1 MNSLNPTLFIESQQ
15 PDIAFRVREVPVYGR
30 LVLAPMDGLSDRPFR
45 SLTRR
50 LGSAMS
56 YSEFI
61 NTVDILYGTP
71 HIEKKLS
78 FYPYE
83 HPIVIQIFDDDP
95 ERMLRGA
102 LKVRQRNPDIL
113 DVNLGCSA
121 KTVTHRGA
129 GAALLKTPEK
139 IAQIISS
146 LVKHLD
152 IPVTAKIRLGWDD
165 ASRNYLEIAK
175 IIEENGGAL
184 IAVHARTRN
193 QGYTGPVDWD
203 AIAEIKQAVRIPVI
217 GNGDVKSV
225 ADIQQIKTQT
235 GCDGVMIG
243 RAAIGNPW
251 IFSRMDRQ
259 DVPPQLERA
268 TIRQHLNANLN
279 FYGPQRGLT
288 LFRKHLKRYLA
299 PYAVS
304 NHTMG
309 AMLTSTDPVEVWGL
323 IESVLLSS
331 EAVKP

>member
-1 MNSLNPTLFIESQQ
+1 MKFLSLTKFLSYNKAHELPEATFFIESSSRT
-15 PDIAFRVREVPVYGR
+15 IAFRVREVPVYGR

-152 IPVTAKIRLGWDD
+152 IPVTAKIRLGWMM
-165 ASRNYLEIAK
+165 
-175 IIEENGGAL
+175 
-184 IAVHARTRN
+184 T
-193 QGYTGPVDWD
+193 
-203 AIAEIKQAVRIPVI
+203 
-217 GNGDVKSV
+217 
-225 ADIQQIKTQT
+225 
-235 GCDGVMIG
+235 
-243 RAAIGNPW
+243 AAILQ
-251 IFSRMDRQ
+251 IAHILEDMA
-259 DVPPQLERA
+259 PP
-268 TIRQHLNANLN
+268 
-279 FYGPQRGLT
+279 
-288 LFRKHLKRYLA
+288 
-299 PYAVS
+299 
-304 NHTMG
+304 
-309 AMLTSTDPVEVWGL
+309 
-323 IESVLLSS
+323 
-331 EAVKP
+331 

>member
-1 MNSLNPTLFIESQQ
+1 MNIVPAMTQTQ
-15 PDIAFRVREVPVYGR
+15 PAFLIRDLPVNGD
-30 LVLAPMDGLSDRPFR
+30 LILSPMDGISDAPFR
-45 SLTRR
+45 SLTRS
-50 LGSAMS
+50 LGSALS
-56 YSEFI
+56 YTEFMNAI
-61 NTVDILYGTP
+61 DIMNG
-71 HIEKKLS
+71 
-78 FYPYE
+78 YPYLEE
-83 HPIVIQIFDDDP
+83 HLFFSEEERPVVYQVFDDDP
-95 ERMLRGA
+95 ERLVKAVHRLLRW
-102 LKVRQRNPDIL
+102 QPDII
-113 DVNLGCSA
+113 DVNMGCSA
-121 KTVTHRGA
+121 RCVSGRGA
-129 GAALLKTPEK
+129 GAGLLRTPEK
-139 IAQIISS
+139 IAQIFST
-146 LVKHLD
+146 LTRELK
-152 IPVTAKIRLGWDD
+152 IPVTGKIRLGWDD

-309 AMLTSTDPVEVWGL
+309 AMLTSTDPAEVWNL

>member
-1 MNSLNPTLFIESQQ
+1 MNSLKPTLFIESQQ

-129 GAALLKTPEK
+129 GAALLKTPDK

-165 ASRNYLEIAK
+165 DSRNYLQIAH
-175 IIEENGGAL
+175 ILEDNGAAL
-184 IAVHARTRN
+184 IAVHGRTKK
-193 QGYTGPVDWD
+193 QGYTGQADWD
-203 AIAEIKQAVRIPVI
+203 AIAAVKQAVHIPVLA
-217 GNGDVKSV
+217 NGDVRTQD
-225 ADIQQIKTQT
+225 DIRLIFDRT

-243 RAAIGNPW
+243 RGAMDNPW
-251 IFSRMDRQ
+251 IFSGRDRHEIPDQ
-259 DVPPQLERA
+259 EVLN
-268 TIRQHLNANLN
+268 TMLFHLDEMVA
-279 FYGPQRGLT
+279 FYGEERGPV
-288 LFRKHLKRYLA
+288 LFRKYAKRILMATQISQDQLTRLLTEPDHNQVRRLLA
-299 PYAVS
+299 EQIGQV
-304 NHTMG
+304 N
-309 AMLTSTDPVEVWGL
+309 
-323 IESVLLSS
+323 
-331 EAVKP
+331 